1 MLSANDVKNVTF
13 SKQVNGYRREEVDV
27 FLDKVESDYE
37 NYERT
42 VRELSARV
50 HELETRIDDTRNS
63 EDSIQS
69 VLLSAQKLADSI
81 VEDAKV
87 KSAEIIEEAKSNLEV
102 IKAREKEM
110 NDSFEKESAERKSAA
125 SAELEKIIDDAKISR
140 DKVSAAVEK
149 TVLKQS
155 QLYNRLK
162 LETAAFKAEIMDKY
176 KRHLELISKIPDTIP
191 TDPEEIAAAVDLNVD
206 DLSDKERFIASI
218 EDKVS
223 AQKEAEDILGE
234 ILKSEPEEEAPATEP
249 VTEEEKTEEPE
260 VRPQEEKPKKA
271 AEQTGFVV
279 NLFDQDND
287 E

>member
-27 FLDKVESDYE
+27 FLDKVESDYD

-42 VRELSARV
+42 VRELSAKV
-50 HELETRIDDTRNS
+50 HELETRIDESRNS

-81 VEDAKV
+81 VEEAKV
-87 KSAEIIEEAKSNLEV
+87 KSAGIIEEAKANLEA
-102 IKAREKEM
+102 IKAHGQELSDSIEKKTE
-110 NDSFEKESAERKSAA
+110 ERKAAA
-125 SAELEKIIDDAKISR
+125 SAELDKIIEDAKANK
-140 DKVSAAVEK
+140 DKVSDATAKAVA
-149 TVLKQS
+149 KQA

-191 TDPEEIAAAVDLNVD
+191 ADPDEIAAAVDLNVE
-206 DLSDKERFIASI
+206 DLSDKQGFISRI
-218 EDKVS
+218 ESKIS
-223 AQKEAEDILGE
+223 AQKEAQDIIGE
-234 ILKSEPEEEAPATEP
+234 IIKSETETPAPAAEKEEAVSEPEAVKAPE
-249 VTEEEKTEEPE
+249 
-260 VRPQEEKPKKA
+260 PKK
-271 AEQTGFVV
+271 EHKQGGFVV
-279 NLFDQDND
+279 NTFDQDTD